1 MSGSETTTGVVF
13 GPFFSVAIRPV
24 FESSFG
30 STFLIDFG
38 SPRGAPGASQGAPG
52 ASQDHPKKAQEGPK
66 SPPRPL
72 KTTQDKVFIEK
83 GIEKGIEE
91 DSKLENSMLLGY
103 D

>member
-1 MSGSETTTGVVF
+1 MF

-52 ASQDHPKKAQEGPK
+52 ASQDHPKKSQEGPK

-72 KTTQDKVFIEK
+72 KTAQDKVLIEN
-83 GIEKGIEE
+83 GIEKGVEE